1 MKVEDWTQLHDV
13 VVTSAM
19 GLFTSVGLSTTYE
32 GSAPQVDAHLSDT
45 LALIGLGGQIRGSLV
60 LSVPTSLLV
69 ESHPTG
75 VSDPS
80 DVTDWLM
87 ELANL
92 LLGRIK
98 TRLVSRGVR
107 TELSTPLSIRAAA
120 MQLIGF
126 PGMPVGHTFH
136 VGRETIYVV
145 FGAVGPDEVR
155 LTPDPDMNVVRMGEV
170 VLF

>member
-1 MKVEDWTQLHDV
+1 VKVEDWTQLHDI

-19 GLFTSVGLSTTYE
+19 GLFTSIGLDTTYE

-60 LSVPTSLLV
+60 LSVPTVLLTQ
-69 ESHPTG
+69 SHPTRIT
-75 VSDPS
+75 DPS

-98 TRLVSRGVR
+98 TRLVSRGVK
-107 TELSTPLSIRAAA
+107 TELSTPLSVRAAA
-120 MQLIGF
+120 LQLIGF
-126 PGMPVGHTFH
+126 PGMPVGHAFQI
-136 VGRETIYVV
+136 GGETIYVV
-145 FGAVGPDEVR
+145 FGAVGPDDVQ
-155 LTPDPDMNVVRMGEV
+155 LIPDPDLTVVRMGEV